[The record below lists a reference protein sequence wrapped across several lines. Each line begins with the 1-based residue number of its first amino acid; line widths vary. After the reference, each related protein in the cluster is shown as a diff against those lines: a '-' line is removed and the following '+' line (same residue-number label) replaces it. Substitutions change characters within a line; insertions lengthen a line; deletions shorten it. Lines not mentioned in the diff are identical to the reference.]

1 MIIIQVLALYLFNVL
16 LCDCSKQTSLD
27 IIDRVNEDFNK
38 RILDMKE
45 NVEEMLSG
53 SLTKREMK
61 SKAKLGAGGFA
72 LFGDNV

>member
-1 MIIIQVLALYLFNVL
+1 
-16 LCDCSKQTSLD
+16 
-27 IIDRVNEDFNK
+27 
-38 RILDMKE
+38 MKK

-72 LFGDNV
+72 LFGDNVGKVINPRYFISFSGL